1 MSDSPN
7 WSHHNPVRI
16 VNSPLVELAHYIEAS
31 HVLLVTTP
39 GSVKRGMDEQIR
51 EILED
56 RQVSV
61 WDRVKTN
68 PDLEDLD
75 RATEILRELGVGCVI
90 GLGGGSALD
99 TAKVLATTLACP
111 SAPTVAAVFRERSSP
126 QWSRRLPLVC
136 VPTTSGTGSEVTP
149 FATIWDHQ
157 KRNKYSLSSD
167 FVFPDIALL
176 DVTLTLTLDEENTLY
191 PALDAISHS
200 LESLWNKKCTP
211 ISRAYAFKALSLS
224 SCALPLVLNDLRNK
238 KQRQNLQMAS
248 IFAGLAISQTRTS
261 IAHAISYSLTLDY
274 NIPHGLACSFTLRVI
289 LEDHMSREK
298 GYSKEEFNIL
308 SNMLE
313 TIKCLN
319 IDDKIRKYIDP
330 KKLKPKDFKTL
341 TDRSDNYN
349 GKLSVEYVIDNC

>member
-16 VNSPLVELAHYIEAS
+16 ISAPLVELAQHVKAS

-39 GSVKRGMDEQIR
+39 GFVRRGVVKQIS

-56 RQVSV
+56 CQVSV
-61 WDRVKTN
+61 WDGVKTN
-68 PDLEDLD
+68 PDLQDLD
-75 RATEILRELGVGCVI
+75 TATETLRGLGVGCVI

-99 TAKVLATTLACP
+99 TAKVLATTIASP
-111 SAPTVAAVFRERSSP
+111 AVPTLAAVFREKAP
-126 QWSRRLPLVC
+126 AQWSRRLPLIAI
-136 VPTTSGTGSEVTP
+136 PTTSGTGSEVTP
-149 FATIWDHQ
+149 FATVWDHL
-157 KRNKYSLSSD
+157 KRNKYSLTGD

-176 DVTLTLTLDEENTLY
+176 DVNLTLTLDDENTLY
-191 PALDAISHS
+191 PALDAISHA
-200 LESLWNKKCTP
+200 LESLWNRNCTP
-211 ISRAYAFKALSLS
+211 VSRAYAFKALELAS
-224 SCALPLVLNDLRNK
+224 SALPLVLNHPENK
-238 KQRQNLQMAS
+238 KQRQYLQTAS
-248 IFAGLAISQTRTS
+248 VLAGLAISQTRTA
-261 IAHAISYSLTLDY
+261 IAHAISYSLTLDH

-313 TIKCLN
+313 TIKYLN

-330 KKLKPKDFKTL
+330 KKLEFKDLKTL